1 MNAPLSSILNLGELK
16 AALLFA
22 NTPVYL
28 YTRFRK
34 DYSVQLLAQQSETE
48 LLLADLD
55 EILHI
60 PAQSADDVVMIFA
73 LCIALSFKPF
83 SELARLKDFSS
94 ESLEWFGAI
103 IALVMEDA
111 PKAQYIDVKLSRRPS
126 VTIQDQPS
134 PESTQIASNSV
145 NVLIRRT

>member
-1 MNAPLSSILNLGELK
+1 MKTPLSSILNFDELK

-28 YTRFRK
+28 YTRFRT
-34 DYSVQLLAQQSETE
+34 DFSVKLLALQYETPI
-48 LLLADLD
+48 LLADLD
-55 EILHI
+55 ETLHI
-60 PAQSADDVVMIFA
+60 QEKRTDDVVKIFA

-83 SELARLKDFSS
+83 SELATLKDFSS

-103 IALVMEDA
+103 KALVMEDA

-126 VTIQDQPS
+126 VTIQGQPS